1 MNALTQ
7 VGNVQGRA
15 TPFLVVHLEPV
26 LRLSDK
32 QLYAIAQLN
41 RDLQIERNAWGE
53 LIIMPP
59 TGGDTGERNA
69 EITMQLRWWA
79 KQDKT
84 GATFDSSTGFRLPND
99 AIRSPDAA
107 WVSYE
112 RLNKLTQEQRRGFMP
127 LCPDFVIELR
137 SPSDSLADLQ
147 GKMREYI
154 ENGAKLGWL
163 LDTERKRA
171 YIYRPDEVVQEVEN
185 PVVLSAA
192 PVLADFALDLREVWW

>member
-1 MNALTQ
+1 MSALTP
-7 VGNVQGRA
+7 VSNVPGRVA
-15 TPFLVVHLEPV
+15 PHIVVHLEPV
-26 LRLSDK
+26 LQLSDE
-32 QLYAIAQLN
+32 QLFAIVQMN
-41 RDLQIERNAWGE
+41 RDLQFERNAWGE

-59 TGGDTGERNA
+59 TGGDTGEKNA

-84 GATFDSSTGFRLPND
+84 GATFDSSTGFRLPNG

-107 WVSYE
+107 WVSYQ
-112 RLNKLTQEQRRGFMP
+112 RLNGLTPEQHRGFIP

-147 GKMREYI
+147 EKMREYI

-171 YIYRPDEVVQEVEN
+171 FVYRPDEVVQEVEN
-185 PVVLSAA
+185 PIVLSAD
-192 PVLADFALDLREVWW
+192 PGLADFELDLREVW